1 MKDFFGSK
9 CYKSSWPI
17 GTYPHRDIFPQG
29 HTPTPTGTYPHR
41 EIPPLGHPPTGTSSH
56 RDITPQGHLPTGTS
70 HHRDIPPK
78 GHPPTGT
85 SSHRNILPQGPF
97 HMKFSRHR
105 SYLLFSFSRFSGT
118 HGDPENQRL
127 QGMSSSNN
135 DLLIGVELYILIKG
149 TEKFSKMYV
158 ADLDMSNYEFR

>member
-1 MKDFFGSK
+1 MLQ
-9 CYKSSWPI
+9 I
-17 GTYPHRDIFPQG
+17 ILAHRDILPQG
-29 HTPTPTGTYPHR
+29 HT
-41 EIPPLGHPPTGTSSH
+41 PTGTSSH
-56 RDITPQGHLPTGTS
+56 RDIPPLPQGHTPTGTYPHWDIHPQGHLPTGTS
-70 HHRDIPPK
+70 SHRDISPQVHPTT
-78 GHPPTGT
+78 GTYPQRGIPPTGT

>member
-1 MKDFFGSK
+1 MLQIILAHRDIPPQGHL
-9 CYKSSWPI
+9 PT
-17 GTYPHRDIFPQG
+17 GTYPHSHRDIPPQGHTPTGTSTHRDIFPQG
-29 HTPTPTGTYPHR
+29 HN
-41 EIPPLGHPPTGTSSH
+41 PTGTSPH
-56 RDITPQGHLPTGTS
+56 RYIPPQGHTPKGAS
-70 HHRDIPPK
+70 PHRD
-78 GHPPTGT
+78 
-85 SSHRNILPQGPF
+85 ILPQGPF

-135 DLLIGVELYILIKG
+135 DLLIGVVQLYILIKG

-158 ADLDMSNYEFR
+158 ADLDMSNYEFRQIYQLQYEISKF